1 MYFSL
6 PGPLW
11 HVFAGLRKTWTK
23 LAQTLWFPFLSVL
36 WKFYWTLKFLAKS
49 CIREV
54 EEKNFLPYF
63 PTLCFCPRGIQSPSS
78 KTLSNLCSQ
87 RDFLPANKITKL
99 QVPHV
104 RDFYG
109 YKLQV
114 RQRLA
119 VAATKLMLMVLH
131 VCHHK
136 KLVTFWDWGGNMND
150 SARDPIYV
158 VRNSVFTLYL
168 TWAPIWQPLMIR
180 I

>member
-36 WKFYWTLKFLAKS
+36 WKFYWTLKFLAKL

-99 QVPHV
+99 QVLHARYV
-104 RDFYG
+104 FWLRIVSLSEIG
-109 YKLQV
+109 SCSYK
-114 RQRLA
+114 A
-119 VAATKLMLMVLH
+119 NADVATYLPSQE
-131 VCHHK
+131 
-136 KLVTFWDWGGNMND
+136 LVTFSDWGEGL
-150 SARDPIYV
+150 I
-158 VRNSVFTLYL
+158 LQL
-168 TWAPIWQPLMIR
+168 EW
-180 I
+180 